1 MSVRFQLR
9 KGTALQWFEANP
21 VLIAGE
27 PGYET
32 DTGKLKIGDGVSTW
46 TDLDEYI
53 TGPTGGTGEIGPTGS
68 IGITGPTG
76 SIGVTG
82 PTGSIGAT
90 GPTGSA
96 GTGPNIFYG
105 NQTIGP
111 SGGTASTLILAG
123 YAALGFTGDAPAA
136 AAGIPLGGIYH
147 TSGTL
152 KIRLT

>member
-1 MSVRFQLR
+1 MAYRILLR
-9 KGTALQWFEANP
+9 RDSSTNWETNNP
-21 VLIAGE
+21 VLLSGE

-46 TDLDEYI
+46 SDLNEYI
-53 TGPTGGTGEIGPTGS
+53 TGPTGGTGSTGS
-68 IGITGPTG
+68 TGATGSVGTTGPTG
-76 SIGVTG
+76 SV
-82 PTGSIGAT
+82 GAT

-111 SGGTASTLILAG
+111 SGGTASTLVLAG

-147 TSGTL
+147 NSGVLT
-152 KIRLT
+152 IRLT

>member
-1 MSVRFQLR
+1 MAYRILLR
-9 KGTALQWFEANP
+9 RDSSANWETNNP
-21 VLIAGE
+21 VLLSGE

-46 TDLDEYI
+46 SDLNEYI
-53 TGPTGGTGEIGPTGS
+53 TGPTGE
-68 IGITGPTG
+68 
-76 SIGVTG
+76 IGVTG
-82 PTGSIGAT
+82 PTGSIGVT

-123 YAALGFTGDAPAA
+123 YASLGFTGDAPAA
-136 AAGIPLGGIYH
+136 AAGVPLGGMYH
-147 TSGTL
+147 TAGAL
-152 KIRLT
+152 KIRLA